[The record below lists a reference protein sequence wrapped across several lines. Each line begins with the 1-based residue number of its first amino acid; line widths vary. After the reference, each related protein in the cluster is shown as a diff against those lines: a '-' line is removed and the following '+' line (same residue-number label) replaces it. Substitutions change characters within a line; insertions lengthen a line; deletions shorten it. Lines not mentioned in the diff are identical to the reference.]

1 MIAVRRPPG
10 AGAARLCAAFITAL
24 ILAVPAVPAAAQ
36 EPVPRDTIPR
46 DTLVVD
52 PELLPEAEA
61 SDTAPPPARPV
72 VPFPSMRTAPTAGFA
87 AGVWHWDREALLRE
101 TPTSLVDLL
110 ERIPGVT
117 TFRAGLFGQ
126 PEAAAAFG
134 GTAARVEIELDGY
147 VIDPLGTASL
157 DLAHMPLAHIRELHV
172 QRRLGLLRIRVTTE
186 EPADTI
192 PYTRVEAGIGQPAAN
207 LFRGLLLAPH
217 VIIGP
222 LGFALEKLDTDGA
235 NGRERSDLF
244 SGWGKWGWTDGR
256 RGVQLEL
263 VRSTLERSGDSPW
276 PIDRVRQDVLVRA
289 RNTFSPSIMAEI
301 YAGRSTQ
308 TDSILQAPED
318 TTLDRHVRHE
328 STQIGGRLTLRQPL
342 GMLQARVRYRDAA
355 ELPRLEAALEA
366 DANLGPVRLSGE
378 AVHARWPGRETI
390 TGSGPNPLTYYAWLA
405 PRATTYF
412 GAHAEVAV
420 LAGTSAFAEI
430 TGGMRGAPPYP
441 GSSGPVFTDRTGWRA
456 GVSASLFGG
465 RATGS
470 VAGFSMTQDAAWPF
484 GLPFD
489 SLAAPAETGD
499 GRGIEAMGRLVLV
512 PDWLALES
520 WISEWV
526 DVQGWSYVPARSWRT
541 ALEVHT
547 LPLPSGNLE
556 ILGRLEAAQRGSFF
570 SFLPGPATP
579 ETPDVTVVPAH
590 TRLDGYLQIR
600 IIDVRIFLR
609 WEDFL
614 SQRIEHLPGR
624 FRAGPRIFYGVKW
637 NLWN

>member
-117 TFRAGLFGQ
+117 TFRAGIFGQ
-126 PEAAAAFG
+126 PEAASAFG

-244 SGWGKWGWTDGR
+244 SGWGKWGWTDGQ
-256 RGVQLEL
+256 RG
-263 VRSTLERSGDSPW
+263 RP
-276 PIDRVRQDVLVRA
+276 A
-289 RNTFSPSIMAEI
+289 RTGAE
-301 YAGRSTQ
+301 YAG
-308 TDSILQAPED
+308 A
-318 TTLDRHVRHE
+318 VRRIAVAH
-328 STQIGGRLTLRQPL
+328 RP
-342 GMLQARVRYRDAA
+342 
-355 ELPRLEAALEA
+355 
-366 DANLGPVRLSGE
+366 GPPGCAGPGPQHLL
-378 AVHARWPGRETI
+378 AVHPGGDLRRPVDAD
-390 TGSGPNPLTYYAWLA
+390 GFHPA
-405 PRATTYF
+405 
-412 GAHAEVAV
+412 GA
-420 LAGTSAFAEI
+420 
-430 TGGMRGAPPYP
+430 GG
-441 GSSGPVFTDRTGWRA
+441 
-456 GVSASLFGG
+456 
-465 RATGS
+465 
-470 VAGFSMTQDAAWPF
+470 
-484 GLPFD
+484 
-489 SLAAPAETGD
+489 
-499 GRGIEAMGRLVLV
+499 
-512 PDWLALES
+512 
-520 WISEWV
+520 
-526 DVQGWSYVPARSWRT
+526 
-541 ALEVHT
+541 H
-547 LPLPSGNLE
+547 
-556 ILGRLEAAQRGSFF
+556 
-570 SFLPGPATP
+570 
-579 ETPDVTVVPAH
+579 H
-590 TRLDGYLQIR
+590 TR
-600 IIDVRIFLR
+600 
-609 WEDFL
+609 
-614 SQRIEHLPGR
+614 P
-624 FRAGPRIFYGVKW
+624 PRPA
-637 NLWN
+637 